1 MNHQLNADVH
11 IHPGR
16 EDKAR
21 KTRRGSWSKLWQKHT
36 CTMHGKH
43 IVKYHECVDMR
54 STGLRIQDDSIMS
67 TLETV
72 EVVKEAQCYGETI
85 LFTRARELLVVILH
99 QCWKGKKNCL
109 KGFESSNENCK
120 QCSASVPKPGKWQ
133 ISPAICSCLRSQHLH
148 PLQFF
153 LVALEPSWKMR
164 GWTSEN
170 RIGARKCSWKG
181 WPVQD
186 YAFDWVIVSLDK
198 SEQSCNKPR

>member
-1 MNHQLNADVH
+1 MCRHEKAQDWGFKMIQLCQ
-11 IHPGR
+11 PWKR
-16 EDKAR
+16 LR
-21 KTRRGSWSKLWQKHT
+21 WSKKRNAMEKQSYSQERGNFWLSF
-36 CTMHGKH
+36 C
-43 IVKYHECVDMR
+43 ISAE
-54 STGLRIQDDSIMS
+54 
-67 TLETV
+67 
-72 EVVKEAQCYGETI
+72 
-85 LFTRARELLVVILH
+85 
-99 QCWKGKKNCL
+99 KGKKNCL
-109 KGFESSNENCK
+109 KGFESSNENCE